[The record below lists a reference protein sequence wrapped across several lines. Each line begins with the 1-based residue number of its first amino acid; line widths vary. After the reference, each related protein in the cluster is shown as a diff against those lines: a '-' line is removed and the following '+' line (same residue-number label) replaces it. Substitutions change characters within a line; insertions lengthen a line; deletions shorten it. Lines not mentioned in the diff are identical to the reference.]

1 MISEKSDI
9 RPQNIGQRE
18 VLSGPKSDLIHKL
31 GLCEI
36 YNRIRLL
43 LTLAEMFEHVLYAP
57 GLHYEGWLIFQELV
71 VCVFDFPKLT

>member
-18 VLSGPKSDLIHKL
+18 VLCGPKSDLIYQL

-36 YNRIRLL
+36 YNRIRLI
-43 LTLAEMFEHVLYAP
+43 LTLAETLKNVLYTP
-57 GLHYEGWLIFQELV
+57 SLHYEGWLIFQELV